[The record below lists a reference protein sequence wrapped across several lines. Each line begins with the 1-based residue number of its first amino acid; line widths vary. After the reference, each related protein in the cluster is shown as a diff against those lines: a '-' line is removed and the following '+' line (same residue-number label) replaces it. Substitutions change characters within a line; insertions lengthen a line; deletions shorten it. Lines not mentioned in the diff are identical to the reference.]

1 MLKEQIDSI
10 GEEVVACALSCKGV
24 PCEGVQHNR
33 SQGILP
39 RCLFLELEEER
50 EPQQQGCV
58 VVGINPGESTE
69 KERDYFRQSGCSYK
83 EVREHFLNEF
93 VRTENRYYGHLREFV
108 TEIGL
113 AGPILWSDVA
123 KCEKAHDA
131 KEVPLQTLR
140 TCASY
145 FLRRELEAAPGDWPV
160 IGVGKDAYTA
170 LAYLAPTRAVLGI
183 PHPTGSRGHFAG
195 LSRNGRLREEVIA
208 QAHRVLAKKSASWL
222 PEVLKTPR

>member
-1 MLKEQIDSI
+1 MLEKRINSI
-10 GEEVVACALSCKGV
+10 GGEMVACALSCEGV

-39 RCLFLELEEER
+39 RCLFLEQLEER
-50 EPQQQGCV
+50 AQQQGCV
-58 VVGINPGESTE
+58 VVGINPGESTK

-83 EVREHFLNEF
+83 EVWGHFLNDF
-93 VRTENRYYGHLREFV
+93 VRKKNTYYKRLREFV

-123 KCEKAHDA
+123 KCEKAPDT

-160 IGVGKDAYTA
+160 IGVGKDAYKA

-208 QAHRVLAKKSASWL
+208 QAHRVLAKKSVSWL
-222 PEVLKTPR
+222 PEVLKTRR